1 MNQRQLI
8 QRYMNQPSVL
18 PNEIMN
24 YVTSSLK
31 DFSLQ
36 LYSIVDLDDNLR
48 LSADWLILGKD
59 HLVIVYEKEGK
70 YDRSFK
76 VIERRE
82 IKSIETTVLS
92 SCNRFTV
99 WGKEKSS
106 PLVILRY
113 THRQKRTM
121 ENIKFLIEQEL
132 AGSSVKTSNADNLY
146 AESVTK
152 PIKDTQSSVSANKM
166 AVVWRLLSYLRPYR
180 LKLLYGMT
188 GAVLMTIMS
197 LTPAYLTGRLL
208 DKIIKPYQLG
218 KIDLNA
224 AAQAGWVIIIA
235 ITLVYIFSELFTWI
249 RLKTMSKIG
258 EYVAHDLRKEVYAH
272 LQKLSLNYF
281 SSRQTG
287 SLISRVSSDTDRL
300 WDFIAFGVVDVSIS
314 VIMLIGLGT
323 TLIILDWK
331 LGLIMTVP
339 IPLFLFLIAHHGQM
353 MQSLFL
359 KAWHKWSRLTDVLS
373 DTIPGVKVVKAFSQ
387 EKYESS
393 RFNKRNADTLEAFNG
408 IHDIWTSFW
417 PLFMILVKS
426 FMLVVWIWGFM
437 RLLGIGNHGLITL
450 SAGTFISFVL
460 YMTQFIQPIE
470 VIDQLARMLNRAT
483 SSAYRIF
490 EVLDTEPQIITKP
503 KAVRLNPI
511 KGAVAFKNVSFSYDG
526 VRYVIKNMDFNV
538 RPGEMIGL
546 VGPSGGGKSTITNL
560 ISRFYDVTNGQVLI
574 DGVDVRNLDGH
585 SFRKQIGIV
594 LQEPYLFHGTILE
607 NIRYG
612 MPEASSGKIVEAAKA
627 ANAHDFIGRL
637 PQGYDTLV
645 GERGHTLSG
654 GERQRISI
662 ARAVLHDPRILILD
676 EATSSV
682 DSESERKIQEAL
694 NYLTKGRTV
703 FAIAHRLST
712 LNKADRLL
720 VIEDG
725 AIVERG
731 SHQELVAK
739 ENGCYFN
746 LFNLQQDINNIFAV

>member
-258 EYVAHDLRKEVYAH
+258 
-272 LQKLSLNYF
+272 
-281 SSRQTG
+281 
-287 SLISRVSSDTDRL
+287 
-300 WDFIAFGVVDVSIS
+300 
-314 VIMLIGLGT
+314 
-323 TLIILDWK
+323 
-331 LGLIMTVP
+331 
-339 IPLFLFLIAHHGQM
+339 
-353 MQSLFL
+353 
-359 KAWHKWSRLTDVLS
+359 
-373 DTIPGVKVVKAFSQ
+373 
-387 EKYESS
+387 
-393 RFNKRNADTLEAFNG
+393 
-408 IHDIWTSFW
+408 
-417 PLFMILVKS
+417 
-426 FMLVVWIWGFM
+426 
-437 RLLGIGNHGLITL
+437 
-450 SAGTFISFVL
+450 
-460 YMTQFIQPIE
+460 
-470 VIDQLARMLNRAT
+470 
-483 SSAYRIF
+483 
-490 EVLDTEPQIITKP
+490 
-503 KAVRLNPI
+503 
-511 KGAVAFKNVSFSYDG
+511 
-526 VRYVIKNMDFNV
+526 
-538 RPGEMIGL
+538 
-546 VGPSGGGKSTITNL
+546 
-560 ISRFYDVTNGQVLI
+560 
-574 DGVDVRNLDGH
+574 
-585 SFRKQIGIV
+585 
-594 LQEPYLFHGTILE
+594 
-607 NIRYG
+607 
-612 MPEASSGKIVEAAKA
+612 
-627 ANAHDFIGRL
+627 
-637 PQGYDTLV
+637 
-645 GERGHTLSG
+645 
-654 GERQRISI
+654 
-662 ARAVLHDPRILILD
+662 
-676 EATSSV
+676 
-682 DSESERKIQEAL
+682 
-694 NYLTKGRTV
+694 
-703 FAIAHRLST
+703 
-712 LNKADRLL
+712 
-720 VIEDG
+720 
-725 AIVERG
+725 
-731 SHQELVAK
+731 
-739 ENGCYFN
+739 
-746 LFNLQQDINNIFAV
+746 